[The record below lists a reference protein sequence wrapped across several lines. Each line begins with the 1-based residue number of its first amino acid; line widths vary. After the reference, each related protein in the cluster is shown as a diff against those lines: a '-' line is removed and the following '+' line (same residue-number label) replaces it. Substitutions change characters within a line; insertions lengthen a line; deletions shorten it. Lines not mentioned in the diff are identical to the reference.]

1 MPVAVRCPIA
11 IGQEHVARPIARYDL
26 VHRLSACCARRG
38 VRLLAFGVG
47 PREVRALLDGPSE
60 DVALAVLALRSGTAR
75 AVRSA
80 GGALMW
86 GDTEHQTVRDE
97 VLATAIAWTHAATGE
112 GDPLASPWSS
122 HRDLL
127 GFRRAGFYDAD
138 PMRARVD
145 PEEVHRLA
153 GGAPLPPRRRALSDA
168 GLDRIL
174 RVAAAVLGVP
184 ASDRTCFRLFVHLA
198 RAQGWA
204 TPDLERALRL
214 TGRRIRQ
221 LAAAPEPLL
230 PVAEVHLADAR
241 LCQVP

>member
-11 IGQEHVARPIARYDL
+11 VGQDHVARPLARYDL
-26 VHRLSACCARRG
+26 VHRLAACCARRG
-38 VRLLAFGVG
+38 VTVLAFGVG
-47 PREVRALLDGPSE
+47 PREVRALLDGSSQ
-60 DVALAVLALRSGTAR
+60 DIAVAVLALRSGTAR
-75 AVRSA
+75 AVRAA
-80 GGALMW
+80 GSALMW
-86 GDTEHQTVRDE
+86 GDTEQRVVPDDA
-97 VLATAIAWTHAATGE
+97 LAAEIAWAHAATGE

-127 GFRRAGFYDAD
+127 GFRRASFYDAD
-138 PMRARVD
+138 PVRARVD
-145 PEEVHRLA
+145 PEEIHRLA
-153 GGAPLPPRRRALSDA
+153 GGAPLPPPRRALSDA

-174 RVAAAVLGVP
+174 RVSAAVLGVP